1 MSSVVE
7 QAVRTYIRAAE
18 EPDAETRSALLEQ
31 CLAPDLRL
39 VTRGNVLAGRAAVE
53 KMIDRVYADPE
64 LKEIRLTSELDLGA
78 TTFRYTS
85 VVEFKNGK
93 VVEFFDAGEVG
104 PDGKILL
111 LLVFDGPLPRAG

>member
-1 MSSVVE
+1 MSSVLE

-18 EPDAETRSALLEQ
+18 ERNAETRAALLEQ
-31 CLAPDLRL
+31 CLSPDMRL
-39 VTRGNVLAGRAAVE
+39 ITRGTVLAGRAAVA

-85 VVEFKNGK
+85 AVEFKSGK

-104 PDGKILL
+104 PDGKIAL